1 FPLIHDDDARGAGGP
16 VARRTTHYVGG
27 AEAGASFA
35 CLPAPGP
42 ARPRVALALETLRAG
57 LLGRSGRSG
66 LPRTSEAGA
75 EALLDGGAHVLR
87 GGPGNELAEPDG
99 PRARRRGAGAEE
111 PLPVLEEDRAVLE
124 QSSADA
130 CLC

>member
-1 FPLIHDDDARGAGGP
+1 
-16 VARRTTHYVGG
+16 
-27 AEAGASFA
+27 
-35 CLPAPGP
+35 
-42 ARPRVALALETLRAG
+42 PRVALALETLRAG

-130 CLC
+130 CLCATHQLASADHDPAARGGSEPGAGVERGAEPPSVRPADP